1 MFEKARKNIKKNM
14 VLIIRYLGF
23 FLKKVRFF

>member
-1 MFEKARKNIKKNM
+1 MFEKARKYIKNM